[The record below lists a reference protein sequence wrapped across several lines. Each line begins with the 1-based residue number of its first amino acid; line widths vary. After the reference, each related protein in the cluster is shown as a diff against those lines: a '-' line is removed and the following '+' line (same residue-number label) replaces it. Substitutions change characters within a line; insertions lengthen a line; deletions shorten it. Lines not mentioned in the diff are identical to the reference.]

1 MNTLVPKI
9 TEQIA
14 ERLVEELLRRAP
26 GYVPE
31 WNSVGPSKG
40 EALLR
45 VFARYMETLQ
55 AGLDCVPERSRLAFL
70 DMLGIGLLPAQ
81 GSRAPLVFSLVENSP
96 LDVSFPARSEVA
108 AQLLPRA
115 SASGLAGPAPNN
127 TSQSLIFSTEQAIA
141 VSRAQI
147 KAFYSTIPGTDEWTN
162 HSAKLSKGFT
172 LFADAGPST
181 HAIYLGHDELFALAG
196 DISVILSVTLQENT
210 TRPPLK
216 SGVLAMPASRPPL
229 PTNWEYLTDQG
240 WLPFTVASEDDTT
253 DGLRKDGQI
262 VMRRECGPKAKQDTI
277 EGRTSYWLR
286 GMLTKPLLSDGTG
299 GQRTVPVVNDLRV
312 RVAVHKEG
320 IVPDAAFADSV
331 ALDVSKEFYPFGELP
346 AKYPT
351 FYVASKEV
359 FQRKGAQIRLDLK
372 LSQVGK
378 PVSMKL
384 EWDFWNGN
392 GWESM
397 GVQPDPFL
405 FTNSGSLSFLC
416 PSGWAETSVNGS
428 KNYWLRVRVKS
439 GDFGFPI
446 RLSLPPTR
454 TIKEIS
460 ADGITVTLDTNEGYT
475 GGEAVMLTKN
485 ANTHRTSVVERI
497 GGDKIV
503 LLDQLSATNR
513 DFINGTIGAPPV
525 TPSSPSLL
533 LPANLQPPVVSSLAL
548 AYTYTSDPTV
558 LDHCLTEN
566 EFVFSDETEA
576 CRWPDRTFR
585 PFRPLL
591 DQRPTVHMGF
601 DQDLPTGLLSLY
613 VDVPQA
619 VVGGNAETERSPFLW
634 EYRSSHG
641 WTELGVLDATLGFHR
656 SGMIQFVGPPDAIRT
671 PGLGENLIR
680 LRARLKPGERM
691 EPLAVGGLWFNAVWA
706 QQSRSIDQEPLGITD
721 GNPDQTFLAQR
732 RPILKDVI
740 LEIQEWT
747 GKGEGWRFDLKG
759 VHSDELRFERHPI
772 TQDVTAVWVRWQER
786 SHFYEATSSDRVYVI
801 DRARGII
808 RLGNGLHG
816 MTPPAGRPVR
826 FSYRTS
832 DVAESRAVS
841 TVPAGAISELR
852 TAVPFVALVTN
863 PVAAGGGA
871 ESETLDRVKVRGA
884 QRIRHVGR
892 AISDEDFEWLAR
904 EATPEVARARCLS
917 LTGPAGHAQRGWVT
931 MRIAPFSQ
939 EAEPQPSA
947 ETMRRVRSYLVE
959 RAPASVAS
967 RIRVTGVRYTR
978 VSVRAEVVPQQADQA
993 AQVEARVRENLNRF
1007 LHPLTGGIDGQG
1019 WEFGQAAHL
1028 SQIAYVIEATAGV
1041 DYAAEVMLMNEG
1053 HLYEEL
1059 ISVQADGLVA
1069 AGNHEL
1075 TLTVGMR

>member
-9 TEQIA
+9 TEQMA
-14 ERLVEELLRRAP
+14 ERLVKELLRRAP

-31 WNSVGPSKG
+31 WKPVGSSKG

-45 VFARYMETLQ
+45 VFARYMDTLQ
-55 AGLDCVPERSRLAFL
+55 TGIDRVPERSHLAFL

-81 GSRAPLVFSLVENSP
+81 GARAPLVFSLVENSP
-96 LDVSFPARSEVA
+96 LDVSLPAGSEAA
-108 AQLLPRA
+108 AQVRPRVSA
-115 SASGLAGPAPNN
+115 SAGSRSDDTGVP
-127 TSQSLIFSTEQAIA
+127 QSLIFSAEQAIA

-147 KAFYSTIPGTDEWTN
+147 KAIYSVIPGNDEWTN
-162 HSAKLSKGFT
+162 HSAKLSEGFT

-181 HAIYLGHDELFALAG
+181 HAVYLGHDELFAVAG

-216 SGVLAMPASRPPL
+216 TGVLPMPASRPPL
-229 PTNWEYLTDQG
+229 PTKWEYLTDQG

-277 EGRTSYWLR
+277 EGRTSYWMR
-286 GMLTKPLLSDGTG
+286 GMLTKPLLPDGTG
-299 GQRTVPVVNDLRV
+299 GQSTVPVVNDLRV
-312 RVAVHKEG
+312 RVAIHNEG

-331 ALDVSKEFYPFGELP
+331 PLDISKEFYPFGEQP
-346 AKYPT
+346 TKYPT

-359 FQRKGAQIRLDLK
+359 FQRKGAQIQIA
-372 LSQVGK
+372 LS
-378 PVSMKL
+378 L
-384 EWDFWNGN
+384 
-392 GWESM
+392 
-397 GVQPDPFL
+397 VQPGVVPTGTTLAVVWEYFDGAAWSPL
-405 FTNSGSLSFLC
+405 KPQSSASIDKFTATPGSLNFLC
-416 PSGWAETSVNGS
+416 PRDWAETKVNGVQ
-428 KNYWLRVRVKS
+428 NYWLRVR
-439 GDFGFPI
+439 I
-446 RLSLPPTR
+446 
-454 TIKEIS
+454 
-460 ADGITVTLDTNEGYT
+460 T
-475 GGEAVMLTKN
+475 GGDYGQPFRMSGVDGQGRPTLAAGNLT
-485 ANTHRTSVVERI
+485 
-497 GGDKIV
+497 
-503 LLDQLSATNR
+503 
-513 DFINGTIGAPPV
+513 PPIIK
-525 TPSSPSLL
+525 TLT
-533 LPANLQPPVVSSLAL
+533 L
-548 AYTYTSDPTV
+548 AYTYTSDPTI

-591 DQRPTVHMGF
+591 DQRPTLHMGF
-601 DQDLPTGLLSLY
+601 DQALPTGLLSLY

-641 WTELGVLDATLGFHR
+641 WTELGVLDATLGFRR

-691 EPLAVGGLWFNAVWA
+691 EPLAVGGVWFNAVWA

-732 RPILKDVI
+732 RPILKDLI
-740 LEIQEWT
+740 LEMQEWT
-747 GKGEGWRFDLKG
+747 GKGEGWRFDLKD
-759 VHSDELRFERHPI
+759 VHADDLRFERHPI

-786 SHFYEATSSDRVYVI
+786 SHFYEASASDRVYVI

-808 RLGNGLHG
+808 RLGDGLHG

-852 TAVPFVALVTN
+852 TAVPFVASVTN

-871 ESETLDRVKVRGA
+871 ESEALERVRCRGA
-884 QRIRHVGR
+884 ERIRHGGR
-892 AISDEDFEWLAR
+892 AISGEDFEWLAR

-917 LTGPAGHAQRGWVT
+917 LTGSAGHAQRGWVT
-931 MRIAPFSQ
+931 IRIVPFSR
-939 EAEPQPSA
+939 EAEPQPSV

-959 RAPASVAS
+959 RAPATVAP
-967 RIRVTGVRYTR
+967 RIRVTGVAYIR
-978 VSVRAEVVPQQADQA
+978 VSVRAEIVPQQADQA

-1007 LHPLTGGIDGQG
+1007 LHPLTGGVDGQG

-1028 SQIAYVIEATAGV
+1028 SQIAYVIEATTGV

-1053 HLYEEL
+1053 HLYDEL

-1075 TLTVGMR
+1075 TLTVGVR